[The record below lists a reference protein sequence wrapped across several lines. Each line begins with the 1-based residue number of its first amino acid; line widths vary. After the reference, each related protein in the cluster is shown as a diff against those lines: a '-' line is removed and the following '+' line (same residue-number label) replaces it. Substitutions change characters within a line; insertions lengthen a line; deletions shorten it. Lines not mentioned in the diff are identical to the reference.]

1 MLKMLIENKSGQNN
15 VLPGQG
21 RKKVKLVIY
30 GEEIIEKTVN
40 TSGRG
45 GRIYLP
51 HNWVGR
57 RIKVIRIN

>member
-1 MLKMLIENKSGQNN
+1 MLIENKLSRNN

-21 RKKVKLVIY
+21 RKKVKLIIY

-51 HNWVGR
+51 LDWVGR